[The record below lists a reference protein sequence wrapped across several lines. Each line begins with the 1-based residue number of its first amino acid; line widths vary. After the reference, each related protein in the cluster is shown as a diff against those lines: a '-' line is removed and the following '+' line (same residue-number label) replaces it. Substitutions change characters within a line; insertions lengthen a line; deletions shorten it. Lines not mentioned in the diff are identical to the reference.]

1 MLDEIVFNRSRLYR
15 AIGLAMPM
23 LLQGCPQEVLPP
35 EAFSSTD
42 VLETKINRERGDG
55 VLYDLVEGQTQQG
68 DVLFEAEVRG
78 IKEEVVP
85 VVDTLR
91 AQDITQDIN
100 PEITQD
106 IIPEVTA
113 DIQADSEAFDSVV
126 NPIKPYVKD
135 EHCVALFHFESGNE
149 FDDSCNG
156 LKLNNYNTSEAGSL
170 KEFGKARMFDGKAYL
185 ELPDAAL
192 LKVKSGL
199 TLEAMVK
206 PQIMGKSY
214 EGKYGTVVTKEDF
227 YEGYFLKI
235 EEGKVTGGA
244 ALSDGKIHMVSSAY
258 VLPLDTFTHL
268 AFTYD
273 GAKMKLYI
281 EQKIVAEELAQG
293 TIVYK
298 TNKSVFMGLN
308 AYENGFEGAIDEV
321 RISDVA
327 REF

>member
-1 MLDEIVFNRSRLYR
+1 MRYQQLKLQLLYGTL
-15 AIGLAMPM
+15 GLA
-23 LLQGCPQEVLPP
+23 LQGCPQQILPP
-35 EAFSSTD
+35 EAFARADGLEATVDVAGDMIKSDVQLYDTIESGST
-42 VLETKINRERGDG
+42 IGDG
-55 VLYDLVEGQTQQG
+55 LSR
-68 DVLFEAEVRG
+68 RG
-78 IKEEVVP
+78 ADGVQEEVAAA
-85 VVDTLR
+85 VDIFR
-91 AQDITQDIN
+91 IQDTS
-100 PEITQD
+100 
-106 IIPEVTA
+106 EVTA
-113 DIQADSEAFDSVV
+113 VQPDIQEVQSDSVKGEL
-126 NPIKPYVKD
+126 PDEKIKPYVKD
-135 EHCVALFHFESGNE
+135 EHCVVLFHFEAGDE
-149 FDDSCNG
+149 FTDSCNG

-192 LKVKSGL
+192 LKVKSAL
-199 TLEAMVK
+199 TLEAIVK
-206 PQIMGKSY
+206 PQITGKSY

-227 YEGYFLKI
+227 YEGYFLKV

-258 VLPLDTFTHL
+258 VLPVDTFTHL